1 MRVFLLGLIPKRNSL
16 KDFNL
21 LTKEEV
27 FMSEEEIQDQMERD
41 MDCYIPL
48 MEKFLGINDSI
59 RQEEEGDS

>member
-1 MRVFLLGLIPKRNSL
+1 
-16 KDFNL
+16 
-21 LTKEEV
+21 
-27 FMSEEEIQDQMERD
+27 MSEEEIQDQMERD